1 MTLPPSPFTSANEQM
16 TAHHL
21 CKLYP
26 ELGALKTGAQ
36 TARMDLVFVK
46 GDTVYAVAEVKKRKF
61 GMGKQEQ
68 YGSTMI
74 EWSKYESGVSASVA
88 LGVPFVVIVEL
99 TDATM
104 LWKVTDSTGETII
117 PVERTNRSAQVS
129 EVNKGKV
136 LKDCALLDNA
146 HGKVIS
152 EKSTE

>member
-1 MTLPPSPFTSANEQM
+1 VECVFEQ
-16 TAHHL
+16 
-21 CKLYP
+21 C
-26 ELGALKTGAQ
+26 
-36 TARMDLVFVK
+36 V
-46 GDTVYAVAEVKKRKF
+46 
-61 GMGKQEQ
+61 
-68 YGSTMI
+68 
-74 EWSKYESGVSASVA
+74 GVSASFA